1 MKREAAISL
10 STTALLLA
18 LCLPKVMRADERTGS
33 PAEKSAAAYM
43 VPAQAV
49 LQTSIDARKAES
61 GKEFQAK
68 LTDKVHLKN
77 GLELPK
83 GTVLVGTLATD
94 KMQPRGTSR
103 LALRFTRAEMK
114 DGKAVPIKATIVDIS
129 QPGSSDSLDLTAWT
143 PRTYQVDQI
152 GALSGVDLHSNIGA
166 SNSGVFVSAK
176 KHDMKISA
184 GSGLALAIEAQPG
197 S

>member
-10 STTALLLA
+10 SVTALLLVLYFPKNMQA
-18 LCLPKVMRADERTGS
+18 LSARSLADQ
-33 PAEKSAAAYM
+33 SAAASM

-49 LQTSIDARKAES
+49 LQTSIDARKAAS

-94 KMQPRGTSR
+94 KMQPSGTSR
-103 LALRFTRAEMK
+103 LALRFTRAELK

-129 QPGSSDSLDLTAWT
+129 QPGGAESRDLTTWT
-143 PRTYQVDQI
+143 PQTYQVDQI

-166 SNSGVFVSAK
+166 RDSGVFVSAK
-176 KHDMKISA
+176 KHEMKLSA
-184 GSGLALAIEAQPG
+184 GSGLALAIEPQPG
-197 S
+197 I